1 MQIDTARFSHI
12 LDEDR
17 LRDITYFLSR
27 TAFVI
32 SHKTESIQTLL
43 KVLWYLPRESPI
55 IVVTNCPEQDREE
68 IENSIRAL
76 LTAHRN
82 VYVIHQKDEGVAQFF
97 KFHDV
102 EHILG
107 DDEKVRSGKGE
118 GMYIGTLCALLLRS
132 PQWIVFYDADN
143 LVPSA
148 LLEYTLAM
156 GRLFL
161 SSATPYAFLDSDTL
175 PLHNIRICWASKPSM
190 KNGALEDTL
199 LGRCTRVISPI
210 FTNLLTAWFGP
221 SNETITSSNAG
232 EQAMTIQ
239 TAATLRFS
247 SGFSV
252 ETFQLLDLCYKA
264 LTSSGSRNHVLLQQY
279 QSQSAHFHTKK
290 DDEHIRHMIAVSLG
304 SFLVFQEDLPPCVE
318 DQLLRVRDELRLDLA
333 CPRVYPPLR
342 SLDLEGD
349 EVFVHRYRVFEE
361 TEDRETRFETM
372 TA

>member
-17 LRDITYFLSR
+17 LRDFTCFLSR

-32 SHKTESIQTLL
+32 SHKSESIQTLV
-43 KVLWYLPRESPI
+43 KVLWYLPIESPI
-55 IVVTNCPEQDREE
+55 MVVTNCPEQDRQELE
-68 IENSIRAL
+68 ISIRGL
-76 LTAHRN
+76 LTAHRKI
-82 VYVIHQKDEGVAQFF
+82 YAIHQKDEGVAQFF
-97 KFHDV
+97 KSHDV
-102 EHILG
+102 EQILD
-107 DDEKVRSGKGE
+107 DDEKVREGKGE
-118 GMYIGTLCALLLRS
+118 GMYIGTLCALLLRY

-143 LVPSA
+143 LVPCA

-161 SSATPYAFLDSDTL
+161 SAASSFASLDSDTP
-175 PLHNIRICWASKPSM
+175 PLHNIRICWASKPSL
-190 KNGALEDTL
+190 KNGALENTL

-210 FTNLLTAWFGP
+210 FTNLLTAWFG
-221 SNETITSSNAG
+221 SSIDRITSSNAG
-232 EQAMTIQ
+232 EQAMTIH

-252 ETFQLLDLCYKA
+252 ETFQLLDLCSKA
-264 LTSSGSRNHVLLQQY
+264 LVLRGSRSNVLLQQY
-279 QSQSAHFHTKK
+279 QSQSSHFHTKK
-290 DDEHIRHMIAVSLG
+290 EDEHIRHMIAVSLG

-318 DQLLRVRDELRLDLA
+318 DQLLRVRDELRLDLV
-333 CPRVYPPLR
+333 CPRIYPPLR

-349 EVFVHRYRVFEE
+349 EGFVHRYRVFEE
-361 TEDRETRFETM
+361 TENRETRLETT